1 MVNTITLIS
10 ITGYTTDTIGQ
21 ITTTEDRLDVIA
33 EVSSISQSEFMDAGQ
48 IGLKPSLR
56 FEIWT
61 AEYSGQENVEMDGT
75 RYSVYRT
82 FNRIDGR
89 TELYT
94 ERRSGDE

>member
-1 MVNTITLIS
+1 MVNTISLIS
-10 ITGYTTDTIGQ
+10 KTGYTTDSIGQ
-21 ITTTEDRLDVIA
+21 IIPTEERLDVIA
-33 EVSSISQSEFMDAGQ
+33 EVSSISQSEFMDAGK
-48 IGLKPSLR
+48 IGLKPDLR

-61 AEYSGQENVEMDGT
+61 AEYNGQDNVEMNGT

-82 FNRIDGR
+82 YNRADGR

>member
-10 ITGYTTDTIGQ
+10 ITGYTTDSIGQ
-21 ITTTEDRLDVIA
+21 ITTTEKKTDVIA

-48 IGLKPSLR
+48 IGLKPDLR
-56 FEIWT
+56 FEVWT
-61 AEYSGQENVEMDGT
+61 SEYNGEENVEMDGT

-82 FNRIDGR
+82 FKRDNGR

>member
-1 MVNTITLIS
+1 MVNTISLIS
-10 ITGYTTDTIGQ
+10 ITGYTTDSIGQ
-21 ITTTEDRLDVIA
+21 VIPTEERMDVIA
-33 EVSSISQSEFMDAGQ
+33 EISSISQSEFMDAGQ
-48 IGLKPSLR
+48 IGLKPDLR

-61 AEYSGQENVEMDGT
+61 AEYDGQENVEMDGI

-82 FNRIDGR
+82 YKRPDGR